1 MVRRIEEVEDI
12 ARSVVRMVNDRFPVR
27 AAYLFGSYVEGI
39 PRDDSDIDVAVF
51 AEGVELEKIDARM
64 EFISQIQKSVAAEI
78 ELHLYPAALLKEM
91 RPTNFAGYI
100 SSHGKKIA
108 A

>member
-1 MVRRIEEVEDI
+1 MARRIEEVEDI
-12 ARSVVRMVNDRFPVR
+12 ARNAVRMVNNRYPVR
-27 AAYLFGSYVEGI
+27 AAYLFGSYVDGI

-51 AEGVELEKIDARM
+51 AEGVEFEKIDVRM
-64 EFISQIQKSVAAEI
+64 DFISQIQKAVAAEV
-78 ELHLYPAALLKEM
+78 ELHLYSAALLKEM